1 MLTTATSVTGV
12 FVVHAGASVTPGTG
26 SPVSPGAGVSVT
38 PGTGSSVVPGTGVS
52 VTSGAGVS
60 VISGSCA
67 SGFGFL
73 PNLSIL
79 TILENFPYV
88 I

>member
-1 MLTTATSVTGV
+1 MLVPEAGV
-12 FVVHAGASVTPGTG
+12 PVASGN
-26 SPVSPGAGVSVT
+26 GVSVT
-38 PGTGSSVVPGTGVS
+38 PGTGVS
-52 VTSGAGVS
+52 VASGAGVS
-60 VISGSCA
+60 VTFGSCA